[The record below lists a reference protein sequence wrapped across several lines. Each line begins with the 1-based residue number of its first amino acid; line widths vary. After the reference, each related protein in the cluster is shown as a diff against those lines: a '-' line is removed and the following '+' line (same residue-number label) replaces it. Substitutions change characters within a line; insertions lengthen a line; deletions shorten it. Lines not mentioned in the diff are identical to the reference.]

1 MGREVDADD
10 ENPLSSLDKWTSVVV
25 FGDSEKN
32 SDFAS
37 AVKVDLGELLQIVS
51 LLGESR
57 PLLQSI
63 AVVLVISGVLFMTVL
78 VVVSTL
84 FLMSLVVP

>member
-1 MGREVDADD
+1 MEADD

-25 FGDSEKN
+25 FGESEKN
-32 SDFAS
+32 SDLAS
-37 AVKVDLGELLQIVS
+37 AVRVDLGELLHIVS

-57 PLLQSI
+57 PLLQSMSVTLLI
-63 AVVLVISGVLFMTVL
+63 KGVLFKKVF

-84 FLMSLVVP
+84 FILTSLVVP

>member
-1 MGREVDADD
+1 MEADD

-25 FGDSEKN
+25 FGESEKN
-32 SDFAS
+32 SDLAS
-37 AVKVDLGELLQIVS
+37 AVRVDLGELLHIVS

-57 PLLQSI
+57 PLLQSMSVTLLI
-63 AVVLVISGVLFMTVL
+63 NGVLFKKVF

-84 FLMSLVVP
+84 FVLTSLVVP

>member
-1 MGREVDADD
+1 MEADD

-25 FGDSEKN
+25 FGESEKN

-37 AVKVDLGELLQIVS
+37 AVRVDLGELLHIVS

-57 PLLQSI
+57 PLLQSMSVTLLI
-63 AVVLVISGVLFMTVL
+63 KGVLFKKVF

-84 FLMSLVVP
+84 FILTSLVVP